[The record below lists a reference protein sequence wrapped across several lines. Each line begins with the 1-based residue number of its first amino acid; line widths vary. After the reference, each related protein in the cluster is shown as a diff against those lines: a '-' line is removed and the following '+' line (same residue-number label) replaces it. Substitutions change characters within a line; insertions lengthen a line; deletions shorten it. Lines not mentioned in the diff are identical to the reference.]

1 MVCIR
6 DKLLFHA
13 ISAVRDIVLG
23 QTVLLFSKDFSELF
37 ASLHLEWFRYRWL
50 FSLISQEMGQ
60 HSLVN
65 VSHSLKILCSG
76 SNEAFIATKYDNEN
90 EMLASQP
97 LQSTEVDCMI

>member
-1 MVCIR
+1 MVCVR

-13 ISAVRDIVLG
+13 VAAVRDMVLG
-23 QTVLLFSKDFSELF
+23 QTVLLFSKDFFELF

-65 VSHSLKILCSG
+65 VSHLLKILCSG
-76 SNEAFIATKYDNEN
+76 SNKAFIATKYDNEK
-90 EMLASQP
+90 EIGPYS
-97 LQSTEVDCMI
+97 LQR